1 MKRGLICSLFKG
13 SPKYEDDRKNYRG
26 ISLLPIITKL
36 MERLLLNRFKGWL
49 SQCDIKFPSV
59 NQNACQDGLCNVFLH
74 HLDYKNISVITSK
87 EIQKCMC
94 VYLTHLAH
102 LIQCGTMV
110 YSTNSIIW
118 VLRGDSGCYC
128 IIGIKI

>member
-59 NQNACQDGLCNVFLH
+59 NQNAYQEGLCSLLASFGLQECVSHNLER
-74 HLDYKNISVITSK
+74 DSK
-87 EIQKCMC
+87 MF

-102 LIQCGTMV
+102 LIQSGTMV